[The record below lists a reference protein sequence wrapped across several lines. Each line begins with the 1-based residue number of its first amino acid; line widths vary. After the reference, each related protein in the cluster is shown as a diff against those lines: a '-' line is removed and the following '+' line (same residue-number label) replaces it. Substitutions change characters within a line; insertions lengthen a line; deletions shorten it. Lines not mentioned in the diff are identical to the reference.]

1 LIEVPGTV
9 VLSSAEEFLRGADW
23 KLERDASAGV
33 DFAGG
38 DGDVEPWALAA
49 IGAYALA
56 SSRYDMTIEAGGL
69 DGAVEPLRMGI
80 AKFFAL
86 GEDAEV
92 EATGRYI
99 PLRQVKGTND
109 LGLLFADIVPLLH
122 LDDRPEQA
130 QAVQY
135 SVSEMV
141 RNVLEHS
148 RSPEGAVVA
157 AELYPRTDDRQA
169 HVSIGIADC
178 GAGIW
183 RSLSANFPELDS
195 DRDAV
200 LTAVKPGTTGATRSE
215 YYGTTDNAGA
225 GLFYT
230 RRLAST
236 ADGQF
241 ALLSGEAF
249 LRSAPGDRERSDDE
263 LLVAVPSYPG
273 TVVAVEI
280 GVEEPFEWA
289 EFLRSTGDAFA
300 AMASRPARRAA
311 RSARFE

>member
-9 VLSSAEEFLRGADW
+9 VLSAAEEFLRGAEW
-23 KLERDASAGV
+23 TLERDACTKV
-33 DFAGG
+33 RFAGG
-38 DGDVEPWALAA
+38 DAHVEPWALAA
-49 IGAYALA
+49 LGAYALA
-56 SSRYDMTIEAGGL
+56 SSRYDMTIEASGL
-69 DGAVEPLRMGI
+69 DSAPEPLRMGI

-86 GEDAEV
+86 GDDAEV
-92 EATGRYI
+92 EAAGRYI
-99 PLRQVKGTND
+99 PLRQIKGTND

-157 AELYPRTDDRQA
+157 AELYQRTDDRQA
-169 HVSIGIADC
+169 SVSIGIADC

-183 RSLSANFPELDS
+183 RSLSRNFPNLAS

-200 LTAVKPGTTGATRSE
+200 LTAVKPGTTGAVKT

-230 RRLAST
+230 RRLATT
-236 ADGQF
+236 ANGQF
-241 ALLSGEAF
+241 GLVSGEAF
-249 LRSAPGDRERSDDE
+249 LRTAPGDEELSDEE
-263 LLVAVPSYPG
+263 LLAEIPRYPG

-280 GVEEPFEWA
+280 GIEEPFEWA

-300 AMASRPARRAA
+300 AMASRSARRAA
-311 RSARFE
+311 GRARFE